1 MFAEANHP
9 HMTKLFNYNH
19 VQKLLIGLCLV
30 VFSGCGSFSPLPLN
44 QVPYLER
51 AVTQVKGKVSVTA
64 AVLSKEETKR
74 VFDLDLYGKGIQ
86 PIWLEIN
93 NESPEDYWLVK
104 RGLDPNYFAPL
115 EVAYMNHYWFSDDAN
130 TQMDRFFYDHT
141 MGNYIPGGS
150 DQSGFLFTNLD
161 EETKS
166 FSVDLFGTDQQIRT
180 YTFFIPV
187 PGLKVD
193 HREIDIDAIYSNKE
207 IVRYTA
213 EQDNEFKKYLE
224 ALPCCSTNKDGTEM
238 GDPLNLIIL
247 GKENSQDIYHAFMRA
262 GWDETETIYT
272 ASAFQTGMSALF
284 GTEYRYSPVSA
295 LYVFGRPQDAAAQK
309 ARGSIHLRN
318 HLRIW
323 LTPIIFN
330 GYEVWVGQISR
341 DIGVRFTVK
350 TITTH
355 KIDPDVDE
363 TSEFLLEDLAYSS
376 GVEKTAY
383 VKGVG
388 PASIEEPRKNLTG
401 DPYFTDGYR
410 AVLWLSSKPV
420 SIAEIEFL
428 DWERPPER

>member
-1 MFAEANHP
+1 
-9 HMTKLFNYNH
+9 MTRQTIYNH
-19 VQKLLIGLCLV
+19 AQRVLFGLCFV
-30 VFSGCGSFSPLPLN
+30 VFSGCGSFSPQPLD
-44 QVPYLER
+44 QVPFLER

-86 PIWLEIN
+86 PIWLEIQ
-93 NESPEDYWLVK
+93 NESPEDYWFVR
-104 RGLDPNYFAPL
+104 RGLDPYYFAPL
-115 EVAYMNHYWFSDDAN
+115 EVAYMNHYWFSDAAN
-130 TQMDRFFYDHT
+130 TRMDRFFYDHT
-141 MGNYIPGGS
+141 MGNYIPPVS

-161 EETKS
+161 EGTKS
-166 FSVDLFGTDQQIRT
+166 FSVDLFGPDQQIRT

-193 HREIDIDAIYSNKE
+193 HREIDIDSIYSNKE

-213 EQDNEFKKYLE
+213 EQEKEFKKSLE
-224 ALPCCSTNKDGTEM
+224 ALPCCTTNKDGTET

-323 LTPIIFN
+323 LTPIIFD

-341 DIGVRFTVK
+341 DIGVRFTSK

-363 TSEFLLEDLAYSS
+363 TREFLLEDLAYSS
-376 GVEKTAY
+376 GVEKTTY

-388 PASIEEPRKNLTG
+388 PASLEEPRKNLTG

-420 SIAEIEFL
+420 SIADIEFL
-428 DWERPPER
+428 NWERPPER